1 MTKFHQICI
10 IKNMWVN
17 ILTIIFILAM
27 KVRASYLPQWEGAPL
42 TAEQIIYFDSFE
54 LPYSTMT
61 PQSFVTPLLSFPCW
75 TVQLWAVVNKYKQ
88 TPISLSLSC
97 SLSLPTFTA
106 QLVICMRGAIFL
118 FFMSQAMLH
127 SLMFALLTIVGL
139 EWGIYRH

>member
-1 MTKFHQICI
+1 
-10 IKNMWVN
+10 
-17 ILTIIFILAM
+17 
-27 KVRASYLPQWEGAPL
+27 
-42 TAEQIIYFDSFE
+42 
-54 LPYSTMT
+54 MT

-75 TVQLWAVVNKYKQ
+75 TVQLRAVVNKYKQ

-97 SLSLPTFTA
+97 ALSLPTFTA

-139 EWGIYRH
+139 E